1 MACTCASAVIVA
13 PPGVE
18 RARERAWARFEALAA
33 RLEGGAEAGAHAARA
48 TEGARAVAGQRVMT
62 REEEGHG
69 TRGAGERHDGVGRSA
84 SVDVYEEAR
93 AREDERESVMRD
105 IARVEME
112 LAWARRALAS
122 RRRCLRREREAMG
135 GATV

>member
-1 MACTCASAVIVA
+1 M
-13 PPGVE
+13 
-18 RARERAWARFEALAA
+18 R
-33 RLEGGAEAGAHAARA
+33 
-48 TEGARAVAGQRVMT
+48 

-84 SVDVYEEAR
+84 PVDVYEEAR
-93 AREDERESVMRD
+93 AREDERESVLRD